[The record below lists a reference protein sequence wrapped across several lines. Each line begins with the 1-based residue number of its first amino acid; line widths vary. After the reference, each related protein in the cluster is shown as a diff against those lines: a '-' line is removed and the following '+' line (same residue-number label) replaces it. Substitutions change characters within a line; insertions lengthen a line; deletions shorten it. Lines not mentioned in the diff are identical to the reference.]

1 VLDLYGPNGANLTT
15 AANLSSFS
23 FTQLIQ
29 SLNSMLVGEQD
40 ALNANLQRAEWVVVG
55 LLKEDSSRGDSLALQ
70 RLLSERPDL
79 LQNKKVVVFALNAPY
94 YLDATDITKITAYYG
109 LYSRNRQM
117 AEVAARLLYQEL
129 GTPGSSPVS
138 ISGIGYNLLEAISP
152 DPSQVIPISVT
163 RILPAAENT
172 ATSPATEAQI
182 TAQPTPLLT
191 YQRGDL
197 LSLQAGPILDHNRH
211 LVPDNTPVNFWINIT
226 IEGTTLT
233 RQVTAITQQ
242 GIAQANYS
250 IEAEGGLDIL
260 ASSGEPPASSLTLH
274 FDVAGI
280 NPEGLAFQA
289 TQTAQAFLQAT
300 PFAEAVATPSAE
312 GTSPE
317 EVQTGFIDLF
327 LVILIS
333 GFGTLFAY
341 QAGANIGQIRWAI
354 RWALT
359 TLIGGLAFGSY
370 LALDFPGTR
379 IILMFSGEW
388 GVVLFVLLGT
398 GLGWFAGWAW
408 RETSRQQKPKQP

>member
-1 VLDLYGPNGANLTT
+1 
-15 AANLSSFS
+15 
-23 FTQLIQ
+23 
-29 SLNSMLVGEQD
+29 
-40 ALNANLQRAEWVVVG
+40 
-55 LLKEDSSRGDSLALQ
+55 
-70 RLLSERPDL
+70 
-79 LQNKKVVVFALNAPY
+79 
-94 YLDATDITKITAYYG
+94 
-109 LYSRNRQM
+109 M

-280 NPEGLAFQA
+280 NHSCRRRHSPRLWQRQARKAPPERKFK
-289 TQTAQAFLQAT
+289 
-300 PFAEAVATPSAE
+300 
-312 GTSPE
+312 
-317 EVQTGFIDLF
+317 
-327 LVILIS
+327 
-333 GFGTLFAY
+333 
-341 QAGANIGQIRWAI
+341 
-354 RWALT
+354 
-359 TLIGGLAFGSY
+359 
-370 LALDFPGTR
+370 LDSSIF
-379 IILMFSGEW
+379 FW
-388 GVVLFVLLGT
+388 
-398 GLGWFAGWAW
+398 
-408 RETSRQQKPKQP
+408 